1 MCQNRRRKRLYEQ
14 TELCVC
20 ERKRD
25 REGGRK
31 GVREGGRE
39 SEREGGMKRREGK
52 RTLKGSDLLP
62 PSKPYLLV
70 FPPLNTTIEL

>member
-31 GVREGGRE
+31 GVREGGRDE
-39 SEREGGMKRREGK
+39 EKRGKENLERQ
-52 RTLKGSDLLP
+52 
-62 PSKPYLLV
+62 
-70 FPPLNTTIEL
+70 